1 MENNKIETLYKMLI
15 NGITLNDNTLRVY
28 GFSENEIYE
37 LISRRIIAPTS
48 DKSYKLVYVE
58 KLRKYGISLLQQGKF
73 KEADIC
79 FQICYE
85 VAPTG
90 KNICLQVMISAIKKG
105 DYQKV
110 YEIFANLE
118 KNHPERNSASNNL
131 YLYLLSIIAPV
142 PEEYIERTRQIESKD
157 IVLTYAVGT
166 KVENEIRKA
175 ISQNK
180 FAYACKLINERMQR
194 EKDYS
199 VKFELLRALVIEA
212 IEWNKRFRTK
222 LYNLIENEKYEEV
235 VHTLMQEQSKR
246 RLSEQETNILLIAH
260 AIVSVRKTKIIP
272 EPVMNNANNMQEAII
287 DNNFALALKINEDF
301 LEFNNINQEEN
312 LVHILLTKLISV
324 IEDTKTQ
331 EQARIKD
338 KQLAEIEELAYYISS
353 LKLPLDKAVK
363 QIGLMHEQTLLI
375 KLIYARDYY
384 IESNHILGDIL
395 IAEVEADSRK
405 TIAVT
410 ALLEEIKVN
419 RDNYKKELS
428 QHKRKLSQD
437 KK

>member
-15 NGITLNDNTLRVY
+15 NGFTLNNNTLRVY
-28 GFSENEIYE
+28 GFSEGEIEE
-37 LISRRIIAPTS
+37 LISRRIIEPTQ
-48 DKSYKLVYVE
+48 DKSYKLVYVD
-58 KLRKYGISLLQQGKF
+58 KLRKYGISLLLQGKF
-73 KEADIC
+73 KEADTC

-85 VAPTG
+85 EAPTG
-90 KNICLQVMISAIKKG
+90 KNICLQVMLSAIKKG
-105 DYQKV
+105 DFQKAF
-110 YEIFANLE
+110 EIFTNLE

-131 YLYLLSIIAPV
+131 YLYLLSIISPV

-157 IVLTYAVGT
+157 IALTYTVGT

-175 ISQNK
+175 IAQNK

-194 EKDYS
+194 EKEYS

-222 LYNLIENEKYEEV
+222 LSYLIENEKYDEV
-235 VHTLMQEQSKR
+235 VSVLLKEQSKR
-246 RLSEQETNILLIAH
+246 RLSEQETNILLVAH
-260 AIVSVRKTKIIP
+260 AIVSVLKTKIIP
-272 EPVMNNANNMQEAII
+272 TPTINDTNNMQEAII
-287 DNNFALALKINEDF
+287 DNNFALALKINEEF
-301 LEFNNINQEEN
+301 LEFNNINKDEN

-324 IEDTKTQ
+324 IEETKAK
-331 EQARIKD
+331 EKARVKD
-338 KQLAEIEELAYYISS
+338 KQLAEVEELAYYISS

-363 QIGLMHEQTLLI
+363 QIGLMHEQVLLI
-375 KLIYARDYY
+375 KLIYARYYY
-384 IESNHILGDIL
+384 IESNYISGDIL
-395 IAEVEADSRK
+395 VAEVEADSRK

-410 ALLEEIKVN
+410 TLLEEIKAN